1 MMESSLGF
9 TTTDL
14 IAAATQVLLEGGY
27 RQINGRFPDWS
38 TPTSRLFEDEY
49 SIVGIAIFDTCKEL
63 LQTWPDVQAVLVDVI
78 SRHVGSQESKSWD
91 GYLVLLTPGVA
102 PSESEALETVRYD
115 TTRLRKLVATG
126 DDLKLP
132 TDVER
137 VLRPLLPLRSERA
150 NLGQESPLDLLPR
163 LLAAQHNIPEGVTRV
178 LVDAFR
184 QQSPLLEQLHRQ
196 RGEE

>member
-1 MMESSLGF
+1 MTDSSLGF

-14 IAAATQVLLEGGY
+14 IAAASQVLLEGGY
-27 RQINGRFPDWS
+27 RQISGRFPDWG

-49 SIVGIAIFDTCKEL
+49 SIVGIAVFETCKEL
-63 LQTWPDVQAVLVDVI
+63 LQTWPDVQAALVDVI

-91 GYLVLLTPGVA
+91 GYLVLLTPGLA
-102 PSESEALETVRYD
+102 PSESEAIEAVRYN

-126 DDLKLP
+126 DELKLS

-137 VLRPLLPLRSERA
+137 VLRPLLPLGLERTS
-150 NLGQESPLDLLPR
+150 LGQESALDLLPR
-163 LLAAQHNIPEGVTRV
+163 LLATHNISEEVTRV

-184 QQSPLLEQLHRQ
+184 QQSPLVEQLHQQ

>member
-1 MMESSLGF
+1 MTDSSFGY

-14 IAAATQVLLEGGY
+14 VATASQVLLEGGY
-27 RQINGRFPDWS
+27 RQINGRFPEWA
-38 TPTSRLFEDEY
+38 TPTARLFEDEY
-49 SIVGIAIFDTCKEL
+49 GVVGIAVFETCKEL
-63 LQTWPDVQAVLVDVI
+63 LQTWQDVQAVLVDVI
-78 SRHVGSQESKSWD
+78 SRHVGNQESKSWD
-91 GYLVLLTPGVA
+91 GYLVLLTPGFA

-126 DDLKLP
+126 DELKLP

-137 VLRPLLPLRSERA
+137 VLRLLLPLSRERV
-150 NLGQESPLDLLPR
+150 NLEQESALDLLPR
-163 LLAAQHNIPEGVTRV
+163 LLAGQDIPEEVTRV